1 MQWVK
6 VQFKSACNESP
17 VSHLKL
23 AVLQIPVA
31 DLLSSASAVVEC
43 VAEDD
48 HDATSSE
55 FEAKTESGEV
65 AAYSANDPLLIV
77 SSREENEMEN
87 VI

>member
-1 MQWVK
+1 MK

-31 DLLSSASAVVEC
+31 DVLSSASAVVEC

-48 HDATSSE
+48 RDATTTGL
-55 FEAKTESGEV
+55 EAETESIEV
-65 AAYSANDPLLIV
+65 AANSANDLVIV
-77 SSREENEMEN
+77 SSHKEN
-87 VI
+87 